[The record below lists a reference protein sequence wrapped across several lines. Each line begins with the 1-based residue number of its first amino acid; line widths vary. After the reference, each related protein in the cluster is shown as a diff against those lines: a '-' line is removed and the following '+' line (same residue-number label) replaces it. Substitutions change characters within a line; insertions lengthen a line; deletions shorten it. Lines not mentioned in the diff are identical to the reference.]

1 MKLRSNK
8 TSLAFTIEDEDAIQ
22 MNVSYVLEDNA
33 VVRVEAGENKYH
45 YPPIKPNVQLVPNMA
60 YNLYSKLT
68 LLDKI
73 TEDELLKM
81 GFEKDETEDD

>member
-8 TSLAFTIEDEDAIQ
+8 TSLAFTIEDQDPIQ
-22 MNVSYVLEDNA
+22 MVVTYTLEDKA
-33 VVRVEAGENKYH
+33 MVRVEAQENKYH
-45 YPPIKPNVQLVPNMA
+45 YPPLKPNVQLVPNMA

-81 GFEKDETEDD
+81 GFEKDETEDG